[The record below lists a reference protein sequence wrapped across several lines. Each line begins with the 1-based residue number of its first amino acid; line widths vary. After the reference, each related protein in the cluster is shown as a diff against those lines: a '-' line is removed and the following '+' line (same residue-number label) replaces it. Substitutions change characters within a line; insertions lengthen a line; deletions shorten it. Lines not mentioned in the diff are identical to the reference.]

1 MGSIRSTNT
10 GRTQLL
16 EPEHLVGR
24 SAVCALHL
32 DERYISAQ
40 HALLRYSRDAWQL
53 KDLGSR
59 NGTFLDGAPV
69 KPGEERSASVGSK
82 IAFGKLDQEWELVDA
97 SPPEVMAVPIEG
109 GEPVL
114 LQGEFMALPS
124 NDDPRATIY
133 RLEGSWVL
141 EPQDEPVAPIRN
153 LQVFDVAGR
162 AWRFCCPDTSV
173 PTSLDMPG
181 ADLRV
186 PELRLAFSVSRDE
199 EHVQLQLTCTD
210 TTIDMGTRSH
220 NYLLLTLARRRA
232 ADAAQGLEAPNCG
245 WINLDELAHDP
256 AMAPPQLN
264 IDVFRI
270 RRQFAAVGV
279 LDAAGIIERRPRTR
293 QLRIGTGHILITTL

>member
-1 MGSIRSTNT
+1 M
-10 GRTQLL
+10 
-16 EPEHLVGR
+16 
-24 SAVCALHL
+24 
-32 DERYISAQ
+32 
-40 HALLRYSRDAWQL
+40 
-53 KDLGSR
+53 
-59 NGTFLDGAPV
+59 
-69 KPGEERSASVGSK
+69 
-82 IAFGKLDQEWELVDA
+82 AFGKLDQEWELVDA
-97 SPPEVMAVPIEG
+97 SPPEVMAVPVEG

-114 LQGEFMALPS
+114 LQGEFLALPS

-153 LQVFDVAGR
+153 MQVFDVAGR
-162 AWRFCCPDTSV
+162 AWRFCCPDSSV

-181 ADLRV
+181 GDLRV

-199 EHVQLQLTCTD
+199 EHVEHVQLQVTCAGS
-210 TTIDMGTRSH
+210 TIDMGTRTH

-232 ADAAQGLEAPNCG
+232 AEAAQGLDAPNCG
-245 WINLDELAHDP
+245 WIDLDELTHDP

-270 RRQFAAVGV
+270 RRQFAGAGV

-293 QLRIGTGHILITTL
+293 QLRIGTGHISITTL